1 MALLLGFV
9 MIRSGLVIPAHNV
22 EGPLAGVLRGAR
34 KWVED
39 ILVVDD
45 GSTDLTRE
53 AALAQGAQVLSWP
66 SNRGKGRALKTGFGY
81 YLDRGV
87 EVIITMDGDGQHD
100 PDCLPALIEAYH
112 RSQAQVVIGSRLG
125 DRERI
130 PKIRYYPNLVG
141 TYCVSWATGQY
152 VPDSQSGL
160 RLYQAQWLKGL
171 PLKADGFALETEVLI
186 KLAKKGAVIASIDV
200 PALYPAGGA
209 PSHYRPVA
217 DTYRISIMVLRS
229 IFWPR
234 LTKRPRGVFGLPFR
248 QRKMAPP

>member
-1 MALLLGFV
+1 
-9 MIRSGLVIPAHNV
+9 MIRAGLVIPAHNV
-22 EGPLAGVLRGAR
+22 EGPLVGVLRGAR

-45 GSTDLTRE
+45 GSTDRTRE
-53 AALAQGAQVLSWP
+53 AALAQGAQVLSFP
-66 SNRGKGRALKTGFGY
+66 SNGGKGRALKTGFGY

-100 PDCLPALIEAYH
+100 PVCLPALIEEYH
-112 RSQAQVVIGSRLG
+112 QREAQVVIGSRLE

-130 PKIRYYPNLVG
+130 PKIRYYPNLIG
-141 TYCVSWATGQY
+141 TYCLSWATGQY
-152 VPDSQSGL
+152 VPDSQSGF
-160 RLYQAQWLKGL
+160 RLYQAEGLREL

-186 KLAKKGAVIASIDV
+186 RLAKKGAVIASIAI
-200 PALYPAGGA
+200 PALYPGGA

-217 DTYRISIMVLRS
+217 DTYQISIMVLRS

-248 QRKMAPP
+248 QRRLVRP